1 MAVPDPAEHGAPKR
15 VGTDKH
21 AGDRSPVTGRASR
34 ADGSGSPR
42 GAADALALILIAAGL
57 VVRVLGILHFR
68 VNSDEPQH
76 LHVAWGWTQGLL
88 PYRDVFDNHTPL
100 FNLLM
105 SPWMSLAGERPD
117 IVVTMRLAMIPFVLI
132 ALGATWIVARR
143 LFSARVALWGV
154 ALAAVN
160 PEFLRASVEYRTDQL
175 WMAAWLSA
183 LAVMVSGRL
192 TRGRA
197 FASGVVLGIA
207 VATSMKTSILLV
219 SLAVAVIATGVLRAR
234 GGERVLAR
242 ALAARA
248 AFALLGMALV
258 PGALAAFFAAHGAWS
273 QMLYGVVWHNMVP
286 GLGMWRTAPLR
297 PLLLVVLAPMLW
309 FTARALVRHA
319 PESRLGALR
328 AVVLVTTILAH
339 GSIEGF
345 WPLVTR
351 ADLLPL
357 IPIECVFAA
366 ALLLGL
372 TDAALRRAP
381 RPRALAGALALLPV
395 LVLGGMTV
403 AAATIDPVWID
414 RTQANV
420 RVMRQ
425 VLRLTRRDDLVMDG
439 KGEAIFRRRPYY
451 LALETITE
459 ERFGLGLLQDD
470 IPERLI
476 ATGTPAVLRW
486 NLTPFPPRARAF
498 IESHYLSVGWLLV
511 VGARL
516 DPAAGGADTPRDLPI
531 EVPQRYA
538 IVGPSGP
545 AHGWLD
551 GTRYVGPRA
560 LARGRHSYRPERGEG
575 PVAAVWADAIERG
588 ASPFKPWDL
597 DR

>member
-1 MAVPDPAEHGAPKR
+1 MV
-15 VGTDKH
+15 
-21 AGDRSPVTGRASR
+21 RA
-34 ADGSGSPR
+34 
-42 GAADALALILIAAGL
+42 
-57 VVRVLGILHFR
+57 LGILHFR

-100 FNLLM
+100 FSLLM
-105 SPWMSLAGERPD
+105 SPVLALAGERPD
-117 IVVTMRLAMIPFVLI
+117 IVTVMRLAMVPFLLI

-160 PEFLRASVEYRTDQL
+160 PEFLRGSVEYRTDQL

-183 LAVMVSGRL
+183 LAVMVSGRF

-207 VATSMKTSILLV
+207 VATSMKTALLLV
-219 SLAVAVIATGVLRAR
+219 CLAIAVLATVLLLAR
-234 GGERVLAR
+234 EGERIPARRLLAR
-242 ALAARA
+242 AGI
-248 AFALLGMALV
+248 ALLGMTFV
-258 PGALAAFFAAHGAWS
+258 PGVLAAFFAARGAWS
-273 QMLYGVVWHNMVP
+273 PLLYGVVWHNMVP

-297 PLLLVVLAPMLW
+297 PLLLVVLAPALW
-309 FTARALVRHA
+309 LIARALIRHA
-319 PESRLGALR
+319 PEPRLGARR
-328 AVVLVTTILAH
+328 AVVLATTILAH
-339 GSIEGF
+339 GAIEGL

-357 IPIECVFAA
+357 VPIEFVFVA
-366 ALLLGL
+366 ALVPGL
-372 TDAALRRAP
+372 TDTAWRGM
-381 RPRALAGALALLPV
+381 RPRALASALALIPV
-395 LVLGGMTV
+395 LLLGLMTV

-420 RVMRQ
+420 RVLRQ
-425 VLRLTRRDDLVMDG
+425 VLRLTTRDDLVMDG

-459 ERFGLGLLQDD
+459 ERFRLGLLEDD

-476 ATGTPAVLRW
+476 ASGTPVVLRW
-486 NLTPFPPRARAF
+486 NLTPFPPRARQF
-498 IESHYLSVGWLLV
+498 IETHYLSVGWLRV
-511 VGARL
+511 VGVEL
-516 DPAAGGADTPRDLPI
+516 DPPAGRGDAPREFRI

-538 IVGPSGP
+538 VVGPSGP

-551 GTRYVGPRA
+551 GTPCGPARA
-560 LARGRHSYRPERGEG
+560 LAAGPHTYRPGLREG
-575 PVAAVWADAIERG
+575 AVAVVWAEAVARG